1 MTCLW
6 PVSYSVEDT
15 EESSSSDTEPQI
27 FSSYHRA
34 LKVQTPEN
42 LRNEVKEL
50 ELRRKGLFYTKE

>member
-27 FSSYHRA
+27 FSSYQRA
-34 LKVQTPEN
+34 LKVQTPKN
-42 LRNEVKEL
+42 LQNEVKEL